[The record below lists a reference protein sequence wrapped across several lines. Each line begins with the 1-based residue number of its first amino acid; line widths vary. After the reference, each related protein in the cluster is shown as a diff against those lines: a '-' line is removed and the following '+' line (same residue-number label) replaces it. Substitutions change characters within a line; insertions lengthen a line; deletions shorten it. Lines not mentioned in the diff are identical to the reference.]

1 LLLRS
6 VSRRRYTVA
15 VQVFSARVR
24 DGAIVP
30 EDGVS
35 LPEGSRVTVIADDE
49 SQAFEATP
57 EEERELLEAIGEAER
72 GETVRAADLLERLR
86 R

>member
-1 LLLRS
+1 MS
-6 VSRRRYTVA
+6 

-30 EDGVS
+30 EDGVT
-35 LPEGSRVTVIADDE
+35 LPEGSKVTVIADE
-49 SQAFEATP
+49 GEQTFEATA
-57 EEERELLEAIGEAER
+57 EEESELLEAIAGVER
-72 GETVRAADLLERLR
+72 GETVSAEELLERLR

>member
-1 LLLRS
+1 MP
-6 VSRRRYTVA
+6 

-24 DGAIVP
+24 GGAIVP
-30 EDGVS
+30 EEGVT
-35 LPEGSRVTVIADDE
+35 LPEGAQVTVIADDDT
-49 SQAFEATP
+49 QAFEVSP
-57 EEERELLEAIGEAER
+57 EEESELLEAIAAAER

>member
-1 LLLRS
+1 MS
-6 VSRRRYTVA
+6 M
-15 VQVFSARVR
+15 QIFSARVH

-30 EDGVS
+30 EDGVR
-35 LPEGSRVTVIADDE
+35 LPEGATVTVIADHDTE
-49 SQAFEATP
+49 AFETTA
-57 EEERELLEAIGEAER
+57 EEERELLDAIAGVER